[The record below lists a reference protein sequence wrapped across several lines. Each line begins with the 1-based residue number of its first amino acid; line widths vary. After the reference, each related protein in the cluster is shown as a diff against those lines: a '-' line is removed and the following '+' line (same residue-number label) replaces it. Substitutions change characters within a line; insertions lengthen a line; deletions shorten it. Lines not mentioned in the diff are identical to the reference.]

1 MYELFLHITEFVESL
16 GYIGIFIMTFIE
28 GSFIPIPS
36 EITLIPAG
44 YLAAKGYLHLGYI
57 LFWSILG
64 TLGGALFSYY
74 IALYFGRMLLIK
86 YGKYFFINE
95 HKLSQIEAFFQ
106 KHGPISAFSGRM
118 LPGIKHFISLPA
130 GLGKM
135 DFKTFTIY
143 STFGAII
150 WVSIIIAVGYLIGNN
165 EHLINKYLKQ
175 INIGLIVFTV
185 VVTVFY
191 ILKLRYLQKKTNK

>member
-1 MYELFLHITEFVESL
+1 MYELFLGITEFVESL

-44 YLAAKGYLHLGYI
+44 YLAAKGQFHLSYI

-64 TLGGALFSYY
+64 TLGGAFFSYY
-74 IALYFGRMLLIK
+74 IALHFGRMLLIK
-86 YGKYFFINE
+86 YGKYLFINE
-95 HKLSQIEAFFQ
+95 YKLSKIETFFQ

-130 GLGKM
+130 GLGRM
-135 DFKTFTIY
+135 NFKTFAIY
-143 STFGAII
+143 STFGSAL
-150 WVSIIIAVGYLIGNN
+150 WVSLIVALGYLIGDN

-175 INIGLIVFTV
+175 INIGLIVFIIIITI
-185 VVTVFY
+185 FY
-191 ILKLRYLQKKTNK
+191 IWKLRYLQKKN